1 MTVRSARNNNPG
13 NIESNSTAWVGKT
26 GDDGRFVTYATPEHG
41 VRAMGKTLETYQNK
55 HGLTTVNDMINR
67 WAPPNENNTSNYTNF
82 VAERMGVDPNS
93 PVDLSANPELAEKM
107 VSAMIRMEGGAEA
120 EEYFSDSIGTGLGM
134 AYGTVDEE
142 VVPVTDDDALSQIKS
157 DQDPVPVGEEK
168 LNYEDSVETKNQ
180 ILNNATSL
188 AQVIKQMESKNLFW
202 DNELDVYQSYTYNL
216 ELFCVNK
223 QAEAKYRKFENTPDL
238 LLDVVNDAWPPASA
252 QKVTIAKTGVSTE
265 LNIHDLVVDG
275 RGYGANSVS
284 RMAGTATTLSFS
296 ITQVGGT
303 SLPDMLNNTV
313 ILCGYPN
320 IQNAVFFMKIN
331 FIGYDENNNVKKLPA
346 TKVLPFKINN
356 FRDLDTTTDARGTAT
371 GLTGTIVNDEI
382 VSLATI
388 AQAESNFNFDVK
400 NTLGETLEEFFNK
413 LNENI
418 LKNAVI
424 GDSDFRN
431 EFKFVM
437 DDDFKQKYAQAE
449 MKDPNNPNM
458 SSASNETEKTD
469 AIKIGQQQGVVQPGT
484 GIYDCVTSIILNA
497 KQIKEELTDS
507 KDTMSDIFY
516 IKPHGEPKPNGF
528 NILTGTTSYI
538 VTYHISCHRN
548 ILPQNQIN
556 NAQIVGATAKILKEV
571 FLTGRCNKRYYH
583 TYTGLNDQIMDFS
596 INLRQQLQKVYSK
609 PSDAYMANSFLK
621 SIGDYR
627 KLIDEKAQQKLTE
640 LEAEA
645 DVLNK
650 EFKKKE
656 EVSEKLISELDNL
669 NEDIVNR
676 FREKVRASGLNDTYG
691 EDRNYIEALI
701 ELGDVNRL
709 RDALQNDEANTRGGS
724 AAYEIFNDIFKGET
738 RRNFGALN
746 NAVRDAK
753 LATNQALTELEAN
766 QREDDDLTREALG
779 HMLSKKAVESTS
791 AIADSWQSLGLLS
804 EGGDGQD
811 ILLIEEL
818 DKEMIKK
825 LSLEQFND
833 LMKTLVENPV
843 NFDRVVKPILQN
855 PTKLDV
861 IKNSNR
867 EALELAK
874 EKYYEGKYANISM
887 MNATMTIKGDPYWL
901 ESFLP
906 IEVEKGNFGK
916 NNSSDSLKMHTAL
929 INGNNFVIV
938 VVDKAEGV
946 FLNDADRVGQDASN
960 SDGIKKSRLE
970 TMVFMVNEITHQ
982 FSGGQF
988 SQTLSLVKFPAAST
1002 FHEFRPTFGGNQ
1014 FPDQW
1019 GDEWLR
1025 KYSYIEPELGIN
1037 DGTGTGGDGTGK
1049 DAEGQ
1054 AEEAGNI
1061 GVPVGA
1067 GNALVDTDGDGEG
1080 DTVVVQNTDAAY
1092 LGASAAYKNA
1102 TSLFID
1108 NNGVDGIPEEA
1119 DAKQLALVTSQL
1131 QDLCN
1136 LGNQAAC
1143 TDLSMGRQQIATHF
1157 GDADEARNII
1167 NESIDDGTTVSPATI
1182 AMLDNTY
1189 ESLGQEAIS
1198 DGIVGVDQN
1207 EIDAWNEQINKDMNR
1222 SYLGNNDAVINPNQ
1236 VMTELEPGGLFGK
1249 AGTDALLNG
1258 DVELYEGGMS
1268 HKQTSIATGLGTKEY
1283 NFDTGTKTLTAQEYD
1298 KVESLHNENKDI
1310 IKGRSLH
1317 DLTDEEYAEVKAN
1330 ENAINKITEN
1340 ATSGVRGEVRN
1351 EIIDKEKRQTI
1362 SELKAD
1368 ELELE
1373 DDLDGWYFTNK
1384 GRTEDEQKL
1393 EEVRQQI
1400 LIEQVDSSP
1409 LVMTEVQE
1417 INGNLGGSHFVTD
1430 NDMKTT
1436 IDDPVIIPKPDVLP
1450 DVYIDNND
1458 GTITVP
1464 PPPPNTYTVTNE
1476 NYVRMDQTTLSEE
1489 SKQELVEA
1497 LESNNGIKVKQVIDG
1512 LPVEQQNEILQLQQ
1526 TQELVELPGSKPA
1539 QLKYS
1544 EVGNATS
1551 EITESDAKELDA
1563 ARSIYDN
1570 LANQQKDLPAI
1581 VVDEELGG
1589 ETFQFRY
1596 PDVSE
1601 FQPVKYLDKNG
1612 QVQEY
1617 QIPTE
1622 IQNTVNSTG
1631 GWTIGTVNAIKN
1643 DIANNFDSISTGD
1656 SESGIHKKGTVS
1668 SSGAHQLR
1676 VNTKP
1681 NHFGINVRVD
1691 DNIAEGVN

>member
-120 EEYFSDSIGTGLGM
+120 EEYFSDSISTGLGM

-356 FRDLDTTTDARGTAT
+356 FRDLDTTTDARGTTT

-556 NAQIVGATAKILKEV
+556 NAQLVGATAKILKEV

-656 EVSEKLISELDNL
+656 EVSEKLISELDDL

-1061 GVPVGA
+1061 GVPAGA

-1080 DTVVVQNTDAAY
+1080 DTVVVENTDAAY
-1092 LGASAAYKNA
+1092 IAASAAYKNA
-1102 TSLFID
+1102 TSIFID
-1108 NNGVDGIPEEA
+1108 NDGVDGIPEEA
-1119 DAKQLALVTSQL
+1119 DAKQLALVTTQL

-1143 TDLSMGRQQIATHF
+1143 SDLAMGRHQMVKHF
-1157 GDADEARNII
+1157 GEADEARNII

-1189 ESLGQEAIS
+1189 EAVGQEKIS
-1198 DGIVGVDQN
+1198 DGVVGVDQN
-1207 EIDAWNEQINKDMNR
+1207 EIDEWSEQIDKSMDR
-1222 SYLGNNDAVINPNQ
+1222 SYLGNNDAVINPNEI
-1236 VMTELEPGGLFGK
+1236 MSDLEPGGLFGK
-1249 AGTDALLNG
+1249 AGSDAMLNG
-1258 DVELYEGGMS
+1258 DVNLYDGQIIHNQESVVTGGNYRS
-1268 HKQTSIATGLGTKEY
+1268 Y
-1283 NFDTGTKTLTAQEYD
+1283 NMDTGGKKTLTTQEFN
-1298 KVESLHNENKDI
+1298 KVQSLHAENEDI
-1310 IKGRSLH
+1310 IGGRSLH
-1317 DLTDEEYAEVKAN
+1317 DLTDEEYSQVKAN
-1330 ENAINKITEN
+1330 EKAINKITEN
-1340 ATSGVRGEVRN
+1340 AQTGVRGQVRDEVV
-1351 EIIDKEKRQTI
+1351 DKEKRQNI
-1362 SELKAD
+1362 SELKAE

-1373 DDLDGWYFTNK
+1373 DDLDGWYWTNK
-1384 GRTEDEQKL
+1384 GRQEDEQKL
-1393 EEVRQQI
+1393 NEVRQQI
-1400 LIEQVDSSP
+1400 LIEQTDSSP

-1417 INGNLGGSHFVTD
+1417 FTGDQGGSHFTT
-1430 NDMKTT
+1430 NSNIKTT
-1436 IDDPVIIPKPDVLP
+1436 IDDPVVVPKPDVLP

-1458 GTITVP
+1458 GTITIP
-1464 PPPPNTYTVTNE
+1464 PPPPNTYSVTDDA
-1476 NYVRMDQTTLSEE
+1476 MDEIDNLNVSEAT
-1489 SKQELVEA
+1489 KQDLVEA
-1497 LESNNGIKVKQVIDG
+1497 LESNNGLKVKQVIDG
-1512 LPVEQQNEILQLQQ
+1512 LPTEQQNEILQLQQ

-1539 QLKYS
+1539 QIDGGAS
-1544 EVGNATS
+1544 EGIAIN
-1551 EITESDAKELDA
+1551 ESDKKELDA
-1563 ARSIYDN
+1563 ARTIYDN
-1570 LANQQKDLPAI
+1570 LANQQKDLPVT
-1581 VVDEELGG
+1581 VVSEELGG
-1589 ETFQFRY
+1589 QIYQVEY
-1596 PDVSE
+1596 PDTSKFE
-1601 FQPVKYLDKNG
+1601 PVKYIDKNG

-1617 QIPTE
+1617 IVPDS
-1622 IQNTVNSTG
+1622 IQDEVNSTG
-1631 GWTIGTVNAIKN
+1631 GWTIGTVNAIKE
-1643 DIANNFDSISTGD
+1643 DIASNFGSINTTDNNTGLQRSVND
-1656 SESGIHKKGTVS
+1656 PGITRLSVS
-1668 SSGAHQLR
+1668 
-1676 VNTKP
+1676 TKP
-1681 NHFGINVRVD
+1681 KHFGIAVFVD
-1691 DNIAEGVN
+1691 NNISEGEF